1 MLYQFQDIVLS
12 DFIYLALFSEKNYE
26 GYILFIINIKMVDL
40 GELR

>member
-12 DFIYLALFSEKNYE
+12 DFIYLLLFSERNYE
-26 GYILFIINIKMVDL
+26 GYIFFIINIKMVDL